1 MLQQNQKTFSVIGL
15 GIITKKVIINNVYI
29 GKYKMLNPL
38 WMICTEEDDQL
49 RNVCEPSF
57 IKPVT
62 DMFNWNEDL
71 NESDM
76 YECDCD
82 ECDFRLE
89 HGFRML
95 DNEVKSTVET
105 AMRNMLNDLSYNDV
119 CTFERRLLPAL
130 FKVSHYNYE
139 HKIKNNEDYLW
150 SMINKWLFCD
160 RRQDQSALSED
171 KKSKVERLKES
182 LVSMAKSFCL
192 LGHLEAS
199 DILMYNYETQ
209 VYDIDKRTFQVRKK
223 R

>member
-1 MLQQNQKTFSVIGL
+1 MLQNQKTFSVIGL
-15 GIITKKVIINNVYI
+15 GFTTKQVIINNVRM
-29 GKYKMLNPL
+29 GVYKMLNPM
-38 WMICTEEDDQL
+38 WIICTEDDNQL
-49 RNVCEPSF
+49 SEVCSSSF

-71 NESDM
+71 KESNM
-76 YECDCD
+76 YDCDCD
-82 ECDFRLE
+82 ECEFRLE

-95 DNEVKSTVET
+95 DNEVKSTVEL
-105 AMRNMLNDLSYNDV
+105 AMRNMLKDLSFNDV
-119 CTFERRLLPAL
+119 CSFERKLLPAL
-130 FKVSHYNYE
+130 LKTNHYNYQ
-139 HKIKNNEDYLW
+139 HKVKNNEDYLW

-160 RRQDQSALSED
+160 RKEDTTPLSKDQ
-171 KKSKVERLKES
+171 KTKVENLKES
-182 LVSMAKSFCL
+182 LVAMAKSFCL